1 MIFVKNFYEMAAM
14 CKVWAKVLG
23 PYLNLTV
30 SHEIDEKLNKYR
42 LWGSFIDG
50 YEINLFY
57 TETNIGTSTVKSIQC
72 YSKNSFSLPFHVV
85 YKIGNTILGKTP
97 MNIYF
102 SFIREGHH
110 IYCWTKVVDENDDG
124 LPIIEEEV
132 DIKNY
137 MNGKFAYIP
146 D

>member
-1 MIFVKNFYEMAAM
+1 MIFVKNFYEMADM

-23 PYLNLTV
+23 PYCSLSV
-30 SHEIDEKLNKYR
+30 SHDIDEKLNKYM
-42 LWGSFIDG
+42 LWGSVIDG

-57 TETNIGTSTVKSIQC
+57 TETKINESVVKSVQC
-72 YSKNSFSLPFHVV
+72 FNKNSFNLPFHVV
-85 YKIGNTILGKTP
+85 YKIGVIILGAAP

-102 SFIREGHH
+102 SFVREGHH
-110 IYCWTKVVDENDDG
+110 IYCWTKVVDENNKG